1 MHKILR
7 FINHRD
13 FVLTLALVVGLVFGE
28 NLKFLAEISVYSL
41 GVVMVFA
48 TTGFSFRNWWPLQKV
63 VMPLAWSL
71 LLNYLVF
78 GLVVAILGWWL
89 LGRGEYFPY
98 FVGIILLVGS
108 PPGPSVVPFA
118 AILRGDNQFSV
129 TGVFGLHILA
139 MVFAPLILF
148 VMLGQAMIDPWQIFI
163 IMLKTILIPLLIS
176 RLLRSPLVFEKVNR
190 VKDGVIKWGFF
201 LVIAPIMGMSADVLF
216 ANPYPLAL
224 ITAIF
229 VLAMYGVGLG
239 YFVLMR
245 YFGFPRPFLIS
256 STLML
261 TTKSSAFAAVT
272 AFTFF
277 GNDPRVALPA
287 AIVSVL
293 VTLFV
298 IVFSG
303 FLKVFKW

>member
-13 FVLTLALVVGLVFGE
+13 FVLTLALVVGFVFGE
-28 NLKFLAEISVYSL
+28 KLKFLAEISVYSL
-41 GVVMVFA
+41 GVVMIFA
-48 TTGFSFRNWWPLQKV
+48 TTGFSFSNWWPLQKV
-63 VMPLAWSL
+63 VRPLAWSL

-78 GLVVAILGWWL
+78 GLIVAILGWWF
-89 LGRGEYFPY
+89 LGRGDYFPY

-118 AILRGDNQFSV
+118 TILKGDNQFSV

-139 MVFAPLILF
+139 MVLAPAILF
-148 VMLGQAMIDPWQIFI
+148 VMLGQAVIDPWQIFF
-163 IMLKTILIPLLIS
+163 IMLKTILVPLLIS
-176 RLLRSPLVFEKVNR
+176 RLLRLPMVFEKVNR

-216 ANPYPLAL
+216 ANPYPLAV

-229 VLAMYGVGLG
+229 VFAMYGVGLG
-239 YFVLMR
+239 YFIMMR

-261 TTKSSAFAAVT
+261 TTKSSAFAAVA

-303 FLKVFKW
+303 FLKVFKL

>member
-48 TTGFSFRNWWPLQKV
+48 TTSFSFRNWWPLQKV

-98 FVGIILLVGS
+98 FVGIILLVSS

-129 TGVFGLHILA
+129 TGVFGLHFLA
-139 MVFAPLILF
+139 MVFAPAILF
-148 VMLGQAMIDPWQIFI
+148 VMLGEAMIDPWQIFI